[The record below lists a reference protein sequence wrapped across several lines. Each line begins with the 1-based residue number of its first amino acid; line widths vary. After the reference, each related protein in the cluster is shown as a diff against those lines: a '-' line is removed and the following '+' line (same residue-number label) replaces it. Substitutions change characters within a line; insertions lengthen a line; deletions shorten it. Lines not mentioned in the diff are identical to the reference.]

1 MEGGW
6 ASLEVW
12 AAAGRHPG
20 DPTQSRGLH
29 LQGGADVRSRA
40 PHSPH
45 PPDSRAMCMPGEHR
59 RHPLYSST
67 RSHVAQGLT
76 RSPRVTHHP
85 ARKGQA
91 LAGFSWL
98 HRKCCPWPESGEGSP
113 DMAPGGVP
121 CPLAAQGPTCT
132 TYPRQQHL
140 DAARANV
147 PGKPPDIIPLSL
159 FLGHQTSLTSSS
171 RPGMSPK
178 AGGCPG
184 GEGGLCW
191 EPQEAMACQA
201 GVPVARPQLCLGECV
216 GLGLDRHRVAPRG
229 GGWGRNVLGTQACG
243 VLPGG
248 GGCHMP
254 CVHLCS
260 LVVISGSVT
269 LLAVMTAAAGRTLI
283 RLRHRLL
290 HS

>member
-1 MEGGW
+1 MSGPE
-6 ASLEVW
+6 
-12 AAAGRHPG
+12 HPA
-20 DPTQSRGLH
+20 PLTPQTHVQCACLVST
-29 LQGGADVRSRA
+29 ADT
-40 PHSPH
+40 
-45 PPDSRAMCMPGEHR
+45 PP
-59 RHPLYSST
+59 YSST

-76 RSPRVTHHP
+76 RPPRVTHHP

-113 DMAPGGVP
+113 DTAPGGVQ

-147 PGKPPDIIPLSL
+147 PGKPPDKVPLSL
-159 FLGHQTSLTSSS
+159 FLGHRTSLIRSS

-178 AGGCPG
+178 AGGRPG

-191 EPQEAMACQA
+191 EPQEAMVCQA
-201 GVPVARPQLCLGECV
+201 GIPMARPQLCLGECV
-216 GLGLDRHRVAPRG
+216 GLGPDRHRVAPRG
-229 GGWGRNVLGTQACG
+229 GGWGRNALGSQACG

-248 GGCHMP
+248 GGCRTP
-254 CVHLCS
+254 RVHLCS
-260 LVVISGSVT
+260 LVVISGSQ
-269 LLAVMTAAAGRTLI
+269 LLAGSDDSCGRKDAHSAQTQALILMTSRWGN
-283 RLRHRLL
+283 
-290 HS
+290 